1 MTIHVQPISEV
12 TQHATNVLIREIGVV
27 DTIRF
32 LSQFRAGT
40 GSYTEEREQLFK
52 GMSVKD
58 IIADIKLQ
66 QRKDH
71 QVGYYDGLQPT
82 EDNLN
87 LNDPPGSNIEP
98 TSQDSRQSKDSSN
111 DS

>member
-66 QRKDH
+66 RK
-71 QVGYYDGLQPT
+71 
-82 EDNLN
+82 
-87 LNDPPGSNIEP
+87 
-98 TSQDSRQSKDSSN
+98 
-111 DS
+111 